1 METSGS
7 DSVFCVH
14 PWIHL
19 RLQADGEGR
28 VCCRYLES
36 ISNGGAPLSL
46 RTHTF
51 DEIWNAD
58 EMRAI
63 RRDMIEGRRV
73 AACAECYDEDA
84 RGVISMRVRDNTS
97 WANGWLNDERLSID
111 ELKSRVVDAGFRMP
125 AMPVNIEVDTGNL
138 CNLKCRMCHDGVSS
152 RIGTDLVHRSWAT
165 DQYEHAYHDANI
177 VARPGGV
184 RRWNLQEELEA
195 AIVRAPDE
203 VKRIYFVGGEPLLV
217 KEIGT
222 LLERLIEL
230 GVAPN
235 IILAIVSNGTVTGSW
250 LHLTRHF
257 KRLDLSISI
266 DGFQD
271 CYDYIRY
278 PARWER
284 LVEHL
289 KAFRELP
296 NVLLGGAVTLQAYN
310 ALSITDLFRYLD
322 SLDLGFYAWPV
333 HVPRYLSVDVMPPA
347 ARDVAAQRL
356 RTYADTDCRP
366 RSRDLVRGLAD
377 YVAPKSDG
385 VDPGLLRD
393 FMLFTNDLDV
403 SRGQSFAAVE
413 PELLQFLE
421 REGFPWTSETL
432 HARAVLRR

>member
-1 METSGS
+1 METADS

-28 VCCRYLES
+28 VCCRYLDS
-36 ISNGGAPLSL
+36 ISKDGAPLSL
-46 RTHTF
+46 RTHSF

-58 EMRAI
+58 AMRGI
-63 RRDMIEGRRV
+63 RRDMIDGRPV

-97 WANGWLNDERLSID
+97 WGNGWLNDEHLTID
-111 ELKSRVVDAGFRMP
+111 ALKALAARSEYRMP
-125 AMPVNIEVDTGNL
+125 AMPVNIEIDTGNL

-152 RIGTDLVHRSWAT
+152 RIATDLVHRSWAT
-165 DQYEHAYHDANI
+165 DQYEHAYHDVNI

-195 AIVRAPDE
+195 AIVRAPE
-203 VKRIYFVGGEPLLV
+203 QVKRLYFVGGEPLLV

-222 LLERLIEL
+222 LLERLIDL

-235 IILAIVSNGTVTGSW
+235 IILAVVSNGTVTRSW
-250 LHLTRHF
+250 LDLTKHF

-266 DGFQD
+266 DGYD
-271 CYDYIRY
+271 ACYDYIRY

-284 LVEHL
+284 LVENL
-289 KAFRELP
+289 SSFRQLP
-296 NVLLGGAVTLQAYN
+296 NVLFGAAVTLQAYN
-310 ALSITDLFRYLD
+310 ALTITDLFRYLD
-322 SLDLGFYAWPV
+322 SLDIGFYAWPV

-347 ARDVAAQRL
+347 ARESAAQRL
-356 RTYADTDCRP
+356 RTYADSDCTP
-366 RSRDLVRGLAD
+366 RSRELVRGLAD
-377 YVAPKSDG
+377 YVSPKSDT
-385 VDPGLLRD
+385 VDADLVRD

-403 SRGQSFAAVE
+403 SRGQRFASVQG
-413 PELLQFLE
+413 ELLQHFE
-421 REGFPWTSETL
+421 RAGFGWTSDTL
-432 HARAVLRR
+432 HARTDPPR